1 MKIKLGT
8 YEGSPCWQAKARWL
22 DADIDWNTRWPFGT
36 SMGIHF
42 GPDVQAPGFLL
53 DLNAPFGEPNRL
65 YLMTR
70 RWHVTVSLITW
81 WTFRQTGR
89 EGRMVHGDWVRCRP
103 HLEDSR
109 WLALARRG
117 RSR

>member
-1 MKIKLGT
+1 
-8 YEGSPCWQAKARWL
+8 
-22 DADIDWNTRWPFGT
+22 
-36 SMGIHF
+36 MGVHF
-42 GPDVQAPGFLL
+42 GRDVEAPGFLL

-70 RWHVTVSLITW
+70 RWHVTVSLISW

-89 EGRMVHGDWVRCRP
+89 EGRTVHGDWVRCRP

-109 WLALARRG
+109 GLTLARRG